1 MSIIKVNEVS
11 KSFGEKENFNLVL
24 DKVSLDIKK
33 GEFVSLMGESGSGKS
48 TLLYIIGGLDK
59 PTEGSVVID
68 EKDIN
73 ELKEKEIAR
82 FRRQDIGF
90 VFQFYNLVQNLT
102 VEENIMLPV
111 VMDGKKEKDYK
122 DRLDKIL
129 KIVGLEDKRKSLP
142 NQLSG
147 GQQQR
152 VSIARAVILNP
163 KVILADEF
171 LHPGQS
177 CGIFPVHPMTLSLQD
192 VRLMNI
198 SLWRFF
204 LQAIQFFPSLCTFH
218 ISVIGRVI
226 SSTPYHK
233 GQIAQVLQP
242 YIARVSGHHRRCR
255 KMVGKSGSQT
265 PHTIT
270 ASRISHQIYL
280 VGIDSLADDHHL
292 NQLFKHLVNRF
303 LKPHVPGIPWSSR
316 CNVYSFRGFIKV
328 LLIVPLTVIELMC
341 GTATAVHGDPK
352 TPLAKRSIAI
362 GGIPKRQGIVP
373 VVDGWR
379 RSFLCFQNLTELCF
393 FCLFPCI
400 NYFNSFFLCIFL

>member
-163 KVILADEF
+163 KVILADEPIGNLDSKSGEEVMKLF
-171 LHPGQS
+171 K
-177 CGIFPVHPMTLSLQD
+177 TLNKEEGVTILQVTHSEESAKYGD
-192 VRLMNI
+192 RVVRLKD
-198 SLWRFF
+198 
-204 LQAIQFFPSLCTFH
+204 
-218 ISVIGRVI
+218 G
-226 SSTPYHK
+226 K
-233 GQIAQVLQP
+233 IA
-242 YIARVSGHHRRCR
+242 
-255 KMVGKSGSQT
+255 
-265 PHTIT
+265 
-270 ASRISHQIYL
+270 
-280 VGIDSLADDHHL
+280 
-292 NQLFKHLVNRF
+292 
-303 LKPHVPGIPWSSR
+303 
-316 CNVYSFRGFIKV
+316 
-328 LLIVPLTVIELMC
+328 
-341 GTATAVHGDPK
+341 
-352 TPLAKRSIAI
+352 
-362 GGIPKRQGIVP
+362 
-373 VVDGWR
+373 
-379 RSFLCFQNLTELCF
+379 
-393 FCLFPCI
+393 
-400 NYFNSFFLCIFL
+400 